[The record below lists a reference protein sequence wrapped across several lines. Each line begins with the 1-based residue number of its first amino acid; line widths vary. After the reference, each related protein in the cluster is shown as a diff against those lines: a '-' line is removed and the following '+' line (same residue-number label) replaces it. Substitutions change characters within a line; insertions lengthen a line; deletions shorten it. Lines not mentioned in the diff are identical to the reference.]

1 MNKKSEKIRKIIVFC
16 LWLLGGYYSFSRILP
31 GGYVLLGFDGPI
43 EWEIDDSK
51 WLSAIIGFF
60 VGWVGLIITFGFHW
74 VINWIFR
81 KIISKITGMV
91 ESEIRSEGKDSDDLR
106 TITHRYRWR

>member
-81 KIISKITGMV
+81 KIIGVV

-106 TITHRYRWR
+106 TITHRYRWK